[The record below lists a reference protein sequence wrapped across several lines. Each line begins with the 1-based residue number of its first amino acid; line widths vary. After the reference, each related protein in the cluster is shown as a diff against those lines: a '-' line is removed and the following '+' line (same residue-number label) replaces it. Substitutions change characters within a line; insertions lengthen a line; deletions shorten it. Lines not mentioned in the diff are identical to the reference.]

1 MAKDEAR
8 ERATTPRLQQQWT
21 IEYNHARLSYTLA
34 LSLSLSIC
42 IFVCTLRR
50 SRGPKETQELYIP
63 SQAPKR
69 EEKKSKK
76 DEESDTIDHA
86 GRVLRNFGEE

>member
-1 MAKDEAR
+1 
-8 ERATTPRLQQQWT
+8 
-21 IEYNHARLSYTLA
+21 
-34 LSLSLSIC
+34 
-42 IFVCTLRR
+42 VCTLRR